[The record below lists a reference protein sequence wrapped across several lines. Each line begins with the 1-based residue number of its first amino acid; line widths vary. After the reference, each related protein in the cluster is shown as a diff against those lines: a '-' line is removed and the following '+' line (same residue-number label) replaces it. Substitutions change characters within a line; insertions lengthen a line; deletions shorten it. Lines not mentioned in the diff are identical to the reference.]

1 MDTVPPT
8 AGIEPVVHEDGYVR
22 NAAGTILGADN
33 KAAVAVM
40 LEAARLVLAERRP
53 HAGLELL
60 FTVREETGLLGAFA
74 FDHTRFRAQRGFV
87 YDSSGPIGNVVRS
100 SPWGRTIDVVFKGR
114 AAHAGLA
121 PEEGRSAI
129 VAAARAIADLRLGRI
144 DEETTANVG
153 RISGGTARNVIPER
167 CELAVEARSRDQT
180 KLSDLVQELVDCF
193 SFAASVSECE
203 VETTISETYPGY
215 RFGPE
220 EPLFQLACQA
230 IERTGLSAQGVD
242 TGGGADANVFN
253 ARGLTCIN
261 LANGMTD
268 VHTPDER
275 IAVADLERMVGVTLE
290 LIELA
295 RHA

>member
-1 MDTVPPT
+1 
-8 AGIEPVVHEDGYVR
+8 
-22 NAAGTILGADN
+22 
-33 KAAVAVM
+33 
-40 LEAARLVLAERRP
+40 
-53 HAGLELL
+53 
-60 FTVREETGLLGAFA
+60 
-74 FDHTRFRAQRGFV
+74 
-87 YDSSGPIGNVVRS
+87 
-100 SPWGRTIDVVFKGR
+100 
-114 AAHAGLA
+114 
-121 PEEGRSAI
+121 
-129 VAAARAIADLRLGRI
+129 
-144 DEETTANVG
+144 
-153 RISGGTARNVIPER
+153 
-167 CELAVEARSRDQT
+167 
-180 KLSDLVQELVDCF
+180 
-193 SFAASVSECE
+193 VSECE

-230 IERTGLSAQGVD
+230 IERAGLSAQAVD